1 MRDEKGGEN
10 DYIHDTN
17 VRTKNYEVIFLSV
30 VDPLL
35 MHPHSFMTLA
45 YQPSCFIFLNQYN

>member
-30 VDPLL
+30 VDR
-35 MHPHSFMTLA
+35 SINEATEN
-45 YQPSCFIFLNQYN
+45 Y